1 MNPSSQVDP
10 PDEPPAAWRLRDLER
25 RMEATE
31 QRVGAE
37 MLVNA
42 RNDELLNGEFGL
54 IAAVKANT
62 LATKANTDALAAVRD
77 VAAKEREEVAVA
89 EKKKR
94 QERTQWL
101 WRTAI
106 GLAISVFLIYA
117 TVVISGALAP

>member
-1 MNPSSQVDP
+1 MNPMAHADP
-10 PDEPPAAWRLRDLER
+10 PDEPPASWRLKDLER

-62 LATKANTDALAAVRD
+62 IATKANTDALAAARD
-77 VAAKEREEVAVA
+77 RAAREREEAAMA
-89 EKKKR
+89 EKAKR
-94 QERTQWL
+94 DERGQWL

-106 GLAISVFLIYA
+106 GLVISVVLIVA
-117 TVVISGALAP
+117 TVLITGALS